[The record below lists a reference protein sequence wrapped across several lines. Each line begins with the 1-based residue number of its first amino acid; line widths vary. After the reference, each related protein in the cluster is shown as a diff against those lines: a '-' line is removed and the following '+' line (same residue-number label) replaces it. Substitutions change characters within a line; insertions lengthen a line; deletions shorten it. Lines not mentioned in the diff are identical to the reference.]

1 MYHMGHG
8 GDMLKVLLNNP
19 IFKDCDLKTIETY
32 LNNITVTHR
41 SFNKNEI
48 AYDDR
53 HYEKNMMILMSGS
66 ARVELIQDDECSFLK
81 RLNPGDMFG
90 VLSLFSED
98 NYYPTK
104 IIFEKNSQVISLSE
118 AAVIELLH
126 KDSKLLKNYL
136 VFFNGQ
142 VQYLLNRIALFSISN
157 GEDRVIG
164 YLSRLKSNTT
174 SDTLRLPM
182 SKVELAEYLG
192 IARSTLYRVLD
203 KLIANNMIEMDGNR
217 LHILGGI
224 E

>member
-1 MYHMGHG
+1 
-8 GDMLKVLLNNP
+8 MLKVLLNNP

-32 LNNITVTHR
+32 LGQIPIVHR
-41 SFNKNEI
+41 TFDKNET
-48 AYDDR
+48 AYDDK

-66 ARVELIQDDECSFLK
+66 ARVELIQDGECSFLK

-90 VLSLFSED
+90 VLSLFTED

-104 IIFEKNSQVISLSE
+104 IIFEKKSQVISLSE
-118 AAVIELLH
+118 AALIELLH
-126 KDSKLLKNYL
+126 KDPRLLKNYL

-164 YLSRLKSNTT
+164 YLSRLKSNTQ
-174 SDTLRLPM
+174 SNRLELPM

-192 IARSTLYRVLD
+192 IARSTLYRVFD
-203 KLIANNMIEMDGNR
+203 KLIENKMIEMEGNS
-217 LHILGGI
+217 LHIIGGI
-224 E
+224 K